1 MSVPHDLLADF
12 EARGLV
18 HQSTDAAAL
27 REWLATPGR
36 RVYAGFDPTADSL
49 HVGHL
54 VALVLLRRV
63 AAAGH
68 EPVAVIGG
76 ATGMIGDPSGRSEE
90 RNLLSPEELAANI
103 AGVDRQIRAILA
115 VPHTAPEHSAP
126 ARAADKAS
134 PRPVPPEPDPAP
146 RSHVVNNADWM
157 RDVGYLAFLRDVGK
171 HVPLSQMLAKDS
183 VKSRLDRDGGLSYTE
198 FSYML
203 LQAWDFV
210 HLCDTLDCRVQIGG
224 SDQWGNITAGIEL
237 GRRLRS
243 RDLHGITCP
252 LLTKADGTK
261 MGKTAAGAVWLDP
274 RRTSPYRFYQYWIN
288 LDDDDAGRC
297 LLRLTELS
305 LDEINAFDESRATS
319 PAARETQ
326 KRLAAELTR
335 LVHGADGLAAARQAT
350 EIFFGAE
357 IVSLDDA
364 ALAEIFADV
373 PSGEFPR
380 ASLDGDGLPL
390 VDALEA
396 TGLAKSKGAARRT
409 IEQGGGYVNNR
420 RVTDIGYRLT
430 PRDLAGAATLVLRS
444 GKKSYAVARFV

>member
-1 MSVPHDLLADF
+1 MPDLLADF

-18 HQSTDAAAL
+18 NQSTDAAAL
-27 REWLATPGR
+27 RGWLGTPGR

-68 EPVAVIGG
+68 EPVALVGG

-90 RNLLSPEELAANI
+90 RNLLSADELAANI
-103 AGVDRQIRAILA
+103 AGVERQIRGVLA
-115 VPHTAPEHSAP
+115 STGQTV
-126 ARAADKAS
+126 
-134 PRPVPPEPDPAP
+134 
-146 RSHVVNNADWM
+146 HVVNNADWM
-157 RDVGYLAFLRDVGK
+157 RGVGYLEFLRDVGK
-171 HVPLSQMLAKDS
+171 HVPLGQMLGKDS
-183 VKSRLDRDGGLSYTE
+183 VKSRLDREGGISYTE

-210 HLCDTLDCRVQIGG
+210 HLSDALDCRVQIGG

-237 GRRLRS
+237 GRRLRG
-243 RDLHGITCP
+243 RELHGITCP

-297 LLRLTELS
+297 LLRLTELP
-305 LDEINAFDESRATS
+305 LDEIRALDERRVAA
-319 PAARETQ
+319 PAARDTQ
-326 KRLAAELTR
+326 KRIAEELTR
-335 LVHGADGLAAARQAT
+335 LVHGDAGLAAARQAT

-357 IVSLDDA
+357 IAALDDA

-373 PSGEFPR
+373 PSHEFAR
-380 ASLDGDGLPL
+380 TALDGAGLAL
-390 VDALEA
+390 VDALKA
-396 TGLAKSKGAARRT
+396 TGLAASTSAARRT
-409 IEQGGGYVNNR
+409 IEQGGAYVNNR
-420 RVTDIGYRLT
+420 RVADVNHRLT
-430 PRDLAGAATLVLRS
+430 PGDLAGAATLVLRS
-444 GKKSYAVARFV
+444 GKKSYALARFA

>member
-1 MSVPHDLLADF
+1 MADDLHADF

-27 REWLATPGR
+27 RGWLATPGR

-63 AAAGH
+63 ARAGH
-68 EPVAVIGG
+68 EPVALVGG

-90 RNLLSPEELAANI
+90 RNLLSPSELAANI
-103 AGVDRQIRAILA
+103 AGVERQIRAVLA
-115 VPHTAPEHSAP
+115 DAGDRV
-126 ARAADKAS
+126 
-134 PRPVPPEPDPAP
+134 
-146 RSHVVNNADWM
+146 HVVNNADWM
-157 RDVGYLAFLRDVGK
+157 RGVGYLEFLRDVGK
-171 HVPLSQMLAKDS
+171 HVPLAQMLAKDS
-183 VKSRLDRDGGLSYTE
+183 VRSRLDRDGGLSYTE

-210 HLCDTLDCRVQIGG
+210 HLSDALDCRVQIGG

-237 GRRLRS
+237 GRRLRG

-261 MGKTAAGAVWLDP
+261 MGKTASGAIWLDP

-297 LLRLTELS
+297 LLRLTELPVAEVR
-305 LDEINAFDESRATS
+305 DFDARRAANPS
-319 PAARETQ
+319 ARDTQ
-326 KRLAAELTR
+326 KRLAEELTR
-335 LVHGADGLAAARQAT
+335 LVHGEAGLAAARQAT

-357 IVSLDDA
+357 IGRLDDA
-364 ALAEIFADV
+364 ALTEIFADV
-373 PSGEFPR
+373 PSREFAR
-380 ASLDGDGLPL
+380 AALDGDGLPL
-390 VDALEA
+390 VEALEA
-396 TGLAKSKGAARRT
+396 TGLAASRSAARRT
-409 IEQGGGYVNNR
+409 IEQGGAYVNNR
-420 RVTDIGYRLT
+420 RVTDAAHRLT
-430 PRDLAGAATLVLRS
+430 PGDLAGAATLVLRS

>member
-1 MSVPHDLLADF
+1 MTDLLSDF
-12 EARGLV
+12 ERRGLV
-18 HQSTDAAAL
+18 SQSTDAAAL
-27 REWLATPGR
+27 RGWLATPGR

-68 EPVAVIGG
+68 EPVALVGG

-90 RNLLSPEELAANI
+90 RNLLSPDELAANI
-103 AGVDRQIRAILA
+103 AGVERQIRAVLG
-115 VPHTAPEHSAP
+115 SAGG
-126 ARAADKAS
+126 RM
-134 PRPVPPEPDPAP
+134 
-146 RSHVVNNADWM
+146 HVVNNADWM
-157 RDVGYLAFLRDVGK
+157 RGVGYLEFLRDVGK
-171 HVPLSQMLAKDS
+171 HVPLGQMLAKDS
-183 VKSRLDRDGGLSYTE
+183 VKSRLEREGGISYTE

-210 HLCDTLDCRVQIGG
+210 HLADALDCRVQIGG

-243 RDLHGITCP
+243 RELHGITCP

-261 MGKTAAGAVWLDP
+261 MGKTAAGAIWLDP

-297 LLRLTELS
+297 LLRLTELPLEEIRG
-305 LDEINAFDESRATS
+305 LDERRAAC
-319 PAARETQ
+319 PAARDTQ
-326 KRLAAELTR
+326 KRIAEELTR
-335 LVHGADGLAAARQAT
+335 LVHGDAGLAAARQAT

-357 IVSLDDA
+357 ITSLDDR
-364 ALAEIFADV
+364 ALGEIFADV
-373 PSGEFPR
+373 PSHEFPR
-380 ASLDGDGLPL
+380 AMLDGDGLPL
-390 VDALEA
+390 VEALKA
-396 TGLAKSKGAARRT
+396 TGLAASTSAARRT
-409 IEQGGGYVNNR
+409 IEQGGAYVNNR
-420 RVTDIGYRLT
+420 RVTDLAHRLT

-444 GKKSYAVARFV
+444 GKKSYALARFA